1 MLEPVAIRPA
11 QPSDAD
17 AIAGLIAV
25 LATDLGEP
33 SAATADYVANV
44 VRSGACQVVLA
55 EGSGEVLG
63 MVSFS
68 YSPSFYHAANSCLI
82 HELVVSPGARSMGV
96 GSRLLEHA
104 IQLAQ
109 AHGCAEVS
117 LAVMDSN
124 AAARRFYERHGFEAD
139 AITMERH
146 FSTE

>member
-1 MLEPVAIRPA
+1 MVEPVAIRPA
-11 QPSDAD
+11 QPSDGD
-17 AIAGLIAV
+17 AIARLIAV
-25 LATDLGEP
+25 LASDLGEP
-33 SAATADYVANV
+33 STVTADYVVKV
-44 VRSGACQVVLA
+44 VGSGACQVVLA

-63 MVSFS
+63 MASFS
-68 YSPSFYHAANSCLI
+68 FSPSFYHAANSCLI
-82 HELVVSPGARSMGV
+82 HELVVSPGARNEGV

-117 LAVMDSN
+117 LSVLNAN